1 MLNKKERESIFDYLN
16 SVEDSVM
23 MGAARDRLQEQSL
36 PENLNGVVE
45 VSLGISTR
53 TGRRNNSCSAESS
66 MSSLP
71 ASSLSLSEFTT
82 LITFASSALS
92 R

>member
-1 MLNKKERESIFDYLN
+1 
-16 SVEDSVM
+16 M
-23 MGAARDRLQEQSL
+23 MGAVCNRLQEQSF

-45 VSLGISTR
+45 VLLGISTR

-71 ASSLSLSEFTT
+71 ASSLSLSEFTQYT
-82 LITFASSALS
+82 NYIRFFSIIALIIANGLTKNLHP
-92 R
+92 